1 MAQYVKKDD
10 DRDEEAEYSPFAGI
24 EKGAVLQEAR
34 VFNDPQLDPRRC
46 SQVITK
52 LLYLLNQGDTFTKNE
67 ATEVFFA
74 VTKLFQS
81 RDFGL
86 RRMVYLIIKEL
97 SPSSDEVIIV
107 TSSLM
112 KDMNSK
118 TDVYRANAIR
128 VLCRITDGTLLTQI
142 ERYLKQAIVDKNPVV
157 ASAALVSGIH
167 WLKSN
172 PEIVKRWSN
181 EVQEAVQSRSALVQ
195 FHALGLLHQIRQNDR
210 LAVSKLVSSLTKG
223 TVRSPLA
230 QCLLIRY
237 TSQVIRESSMNGQ
250 TGDRPF
256 YDYLEGCLR
265 HKAEMVIFEAAR
277 AITELSGVTSRE
289 LTPAITVLQ
298 LFLSSSKPV
307 LRFAAVR
314 TLNKVAMTHPMAV
327 TSCNIDMESL
337 ISDQNRSIATLAIT
351 TLLKTGN
358 EAGVDRLMKQ
368 ITNFMSDIA
377 DEFKIVVVDAI
388 RSLCLKFP
396 LKFRTLMNFLSNILR
411 EEGGFEYKKAI
422 VDSIV
427 TIIRDIP
434 DAKESGLLHLC
445 EFIEDCEFTYLSTQ
459 ILHFLGIEGPKT
471 SDPSKFIRYIY
482 NRVILEN
489 ATVRA
494 SAVSTLAK
502 FGAMVDS
509 LKPRIF
515 VLLRRCLYDND
526 DEVRDRATL
535 YLNTIGGDGSV
546 VETDK
551 DVKEFLF
558 GSLDLPLANLE
569 TSLKNYEPSEEPF
582 SVKSVSREVKS
593 QPFSEKKAAAK
604 KPTGLG
610 APPAGPTSTVD
621 TYEKLLSAIPE
632 FSTFGQLFKSSAPVE
647 LTEAET
653 EYAVN
658 VVKHIFDEHV
668 VFQYN
673 CTNTIPEQLLEDVT
687 IVVDASEA
695 EEFEELATKPLKSLP
710 YDTPGQTFV
719 AFEKPAGVPAV
730 GKFANVL
737 RFNVKEDYGVE
748 DEYQLEEFEV
758 VPSDYMLKVGVSNF
772 RNAWESLGPDFE
784 RVDEYGLGPRES
796 LKEAVSAVIGLLG
809 MQPCE
814 GTEVVAAN
822 SRSHTCLLSGVYIG
836 NVKVLVRLSFG
847 VESSKEVA
855 MKLSVRSEDEAD
867 DATAAVE
874 SEGDGRLK
882 SQAPLAFFKLKT
894 LLTWSCQAD
903 YGVED
908 EYQLEE
914 FEVVPSDYMLKVGVS
929 NFRNAWESLGPDF
942 ERVDEYGL
950 GPRESLKE
958 AVSAVIGL
966 LGMQPCEGT
975 EVVAANSRSHTCLLS
990 GVYIGNVKVLV
1001 RLSFGVESSKEV
1013 AMKLS
1018 VRSEDEA
1025 GTEVVAVNSRSHT
1038 CLLSGVY
1045 IGNVKV
1051 LVRLSFGVEIF
1062 KEVAMKLSVR
1072 SEDEADTHHHYYPK

>member
-1 MAQYVKKDD
+1 MAQPLVKKDD
-10 DRDEEAEYSPFAGI
+10 DRDEEADYSPFLGI

-34 VFNDPQLDPRRC
+34 VFNDPQLDARRC

-52 LLYLLNQGDTFTKNE
+52 LLYLLNQGETFTKNE
-67 ATEVFFA
+67 ATEVFFS

-81 RDFGL
+81 RDLGL

-112 KDMNSK
+112 KDMNSR
-118 TDVYRANAIR
+118 TDMYRANAIR
-128 VLCRITDGTLLTQI
+128 VLCQITDGTLLTQI

-167 WLKSN
+167 LLQTN

-181 EVQEAVQSRSALVQ
+181 EVQEAVQSRAALVQ

-210 LAVSKLVSSLTKG
+210 LAVSKLVTSLTKG

-237 TSQVIRESSMNGQ
+237 TSQVIRESGVNSQ

-256 YDYLEGCLR
+256 YDYLESCLR
-265 HKAEMVIFEAAR
+265 HKAEMVIFEAAK
-277 AITELSGVTSRE
+277 AITELSNVSTRE

-327 TSCNIDMESL
+327 TNCNIDMESL

-358 EAGVDRLMKQ
+358 ESSVDRLMKQ

-377 DEFKIVVVDAI
+377 DEFKIVVVEAI

-396 LKFRTLMNFLSNILR
+396 LKYRSLMNFLSNILR

-427 TIIRDIP
+427 ILIRDIP

-459 ILHFLGIEGPKT
+459 ILHFLGNEGPKT
-471 SDPSKFIRYIY
+471 SDPSKYIRYIY

-502 FGAMVDS
+502 FGAVVDA

-515 VLLRRCLYDND
+515 ILLRRCLFDND

-535 YLNTIGGDGSV
+535 YLNTLGDGSV
-546 VETDK
+546 SETDK
-551 DVKEFLF
+551 DIKEFLF
-558 GSLDLPLANLE
+558 GPLDIPLTNME
-569 TSLKNYEPSEEPF
+569 TSLKNYVQNSTEESF
-582 SVKSVSREVKS
+582 DINSVPKDVKS
-593 QPFSEKKAAAK
+593 QPHAEKKAPGK
-604 KPTGLG
+604 KQTGLG
-610 APPAGPTSTVD
+610 APPPAPTSAAD
-621 TYEKLLSAIPE
+621 AYEKLISAIPE
-632 FSTFGQLFKSSAPVE
+632 FASFGKLFKSSAPVE

-658 VVKHIFDEHV
+658 VVKHIFDRHV

-673 CTNTIPEQLLEDVT
+673 CTNTIPEQLLENVT
-687 IVVDASEA
+687 VIVDATEA
-695 EEFEELATKPLKSLP
+695 EEFSEVGTKPLKSLP
-710 YDTPGQTFV
+710 YDTPAQTFV
-719 AFEKPAGVPAV
+719 AFERPEGVPAV
-730 GKFANVL
+730 GKFSNVL
-737 RFNVKEDYGVE
+737 RFTVKEVDTSTGEAEDDGVE
-748 DEYQLEEFEV
+748 DEYQLEDFEV
-758 VPSDYMLKVGVSNF
+758 VAADYILKVGVSNF
-772 RNAWESLGPDFE
+772 KNAWENMDPVSE
-784 RVDEYGLGPRES
+784 RIDEYGLGPRES
-796 LKEAVSAVIGLLG
+796 LTEAVNAVISLLG
-809 MQPCE
+809 LQPCE
-814 GTEVVAAN
+814 GTEAVASN

-836 NVKVLVRLSFG
+836 NVKVLVRLSLG
-847 VESSKEVA
+847 IDGSKEVA
-855 MKLSVRSEDEAD
+855 MKLAVRSDDENVS
-867 DATAAVE
+867 DAIHE
-874 SEGDGRLK
+874 
-882 SQAPLAFFKLKT
+882 
-894 LLTWSCQAD
+894 
-903 YGVED
+903 
-908 EYQLEE
+908 
-914 FEVVPSDYMLKVGVS
+914 
-929 NFRNAWESLGPDF
+929 
-942 ERVDEYGL
+942 
-950 GPRESLKE
+950 
-958 AVSAVIGL
+958 I
-966 LGMQPCEGT
+966 
-975 EVVAANSRSHTCLLS
+975 VAS
-990 GVYIGNVKVLV
+990 G
-1001 RLSFGVESSKEV
+1001 
-1013 AMKLS
+1013 
-1018 VRSEDEA
+1018 
-1025 GTEVVAVNSRSHT
+1025 
-1038 CLLSGVY
+1038 
-1045 IGNVKV
+1045 
-1051 LVRLSFGVEIF
+1051 
-1062 KEVAMKLSVR
+1062 
-1072 SEDEADTHHHYYPK
+1072 

>member
-1 MAQYVKKDD
+1 MAQPLVKKDD
-10 DRDEEAEYSPFAGI
+10 DHDDEAEYSPFLGI

-52 LLYLLNQGDTFTKNE
+52 LLYLLNQGDSFTKTE
-67 ATEVFFA
+67 ATEVFFS

-81 RDFGL
+81 KDFGL

-97 SPSSDEVIIV
+97 SPSADEVIIV

-118 TDVYRANAIR
+118 TDMYRANAIR

-167 WLKSN
+167 LLQTN

-181 EVQEAVQSRSALVQ
+181 EVQEAVQSRAALVQ
-195 FHALGLLHQIRQNDR
+195 FHALALLQQIRQNDR
-210 LAVSKLVSSLTKG
+210 LAVSKLVTSLTRG

-237 TSQVIRESSMNGQ
+237 ATQVIRESANTQ

-256 YDYLEGCLR
+256 YDFLESCLR

-277 AITELSGVTSRE
+277 AITELSGVTNRE

-327 TSCNIDMESL
+327 TNCNIDMESL

-358 EAGVDRLMKQ
+358 ESSVDRLMKQ

-377 DEFKIVVVDAI
+377 DEFKIVVVEAI

-396 LKFRTLMNFLSNILR
+396 LKYRSLMNFLSNILR

-427 TIIRDIP
+427 ILIRDIP
-434 DAKESGLLHLC
+434 EAKESGLLHLC

-471 SDPSKFIRYIY
+471 TDPSKYIRYIY
-482 NRVILEN
+482 NRVHLEN

-494 SAVSTLAK
+494 AAVSTLAK
-502 FGAMVDS
+502 FGAMVDA

-515 VLLRRCLYDND
+515 VLLRRCIFDSD
-526 DEVRDRATL
+526 DEVRDRTTL
-535 YLNTIGGDGSV
+535 YLSTLGGDGEV
-546 VETDK
+546 VETDRDTK
-551 DVKEFLF
+551 TFLF
-558 GSLDLPLANLE
+558 GDLDIPLVNME

-582 SVKSVSREVKS
+582 DIDSVPKEVKS
-593 QPFSEKKAAAK
+593 QPLAEKKAPGK

-610 APPAGPTSTVD
+610 APPAGPPSTAD
-621 TYEKLLSAIPE
+621 AYERLLSSIPE
-632 FSTFGQLFKSSAPVE
+632 FSDFGKLFKSSAPVE

-658 VVKHIFDEHV
+658 VVKHIFDRHV

-673 CTNTIPEQLLEDVT
+673 CTNTIPEQLLENVSV
-687 IVVDASEA
+687 IVDSSEA
-695 EEFEELATKPLKSLP
+695 DNFAEVASKPLPSLP
-710 YDTPGQTFV
+710 YDTPGQTFM
-719 AFEKPAGVPAV
+719 AFEKPEGITAV
-730 GKFANVL
+730 GKFSNTL
-737 RFNVKEDYGVE
+737 RFIVKEVDPTTGEAEDDGVE
-748 DEYQLEEFEV
+748 DEYQLEDLEV
-758 VPSDYMLKVGVSNF
+758 VAADYMMKVGVSNF
-772 RNAWESLGPDFE
+772 RNAWESMGDDFE
-784 RVDEYGLGPRES
+784 QVDEYGLGPREN
-796 LKEAVSAVIGLLG
+796 LAEAVIAVINLLG

-814 GTEVVAAN
+814 GTEVVATN
-822 SRSHTCLLSGVYIG
+822 SRSHTCLLSGVFLG
-836 NVKVLVRLSFG
+836 NVRVLVRLQFG
-847 VESSKEVA
+847 IHGSRDVA
-855 MKLSVRSEDEAD
+855 MKLAVRSEDEAVRD
-867 DATAAVE
+867 TIHE
-874 SEGDGRLK
+874 I
-882 SQAPLAFFKLKT
+882 
-894 LLTWSCQAD
+894 
-903 YGVED
+903 
-908 EYQLEE
+908 
-914 FEVVPSDYMLKVGVS
+914 VS
-929 NFRNAWESLGPDF
+929 
-942 ERVDEYGL
+942 
-950 GPRESLKE
+950 
-958 AVSAVIGL
+958 
-966 LGMQPCEGT
+966 
-975 EVVAANSRSHTCLLS
+975 S
-990 GVYIGNVKVLV
+990 G
-1001 RLSFGVESSKEV
+1001 
-1013 AMKLS
+1013 
-1018 VRSEDEA
+1018 
-1025 GTEVVAVNSRSHT
+1025 
-1038 CLLSGVY
+1038 
-1045 IGNVKV
+1045 
-1051 LVRLSFGVEIF
+1051 
-1062 KEVAMKLSVR
+1062 
-1072 SEDEADTHHHYYPK
+1072 

>member
-1 MAQYVKKDD
+1 MAQPMVKKDD
-10 DRDEEAEYSPFAGI
+10 DRDEEAEYSPFLGI

-34 VFNDPQLDPRRC
+34 VFNDPQLDARRC

-52 LLYLLNQGDTFTKNE
+52 LLYLLNQGETFTKVE

-81 RDFGL
+81 KDTGL
-86 RRMVYLIIKEL
+86 RRMVYLMIKEL
-97 SPSSDEVIIV
+97 SPSADEVIIV

-118 TDVYRANAIR
+118 TDMYRANAIR

-142 ERYLKQAIVDKNPVV
+142 ERYLKQAIVDKNPAV
-157 ASAALVSGIH
+157 ASAALVSGVH
-167 WLKSN
+167 LLQTN

-181 EVQEAVQSRSALVQ
+181 EVQEAVQSRAALVQ
-195 FHALGLLHQIRQNDR
+195 FHALALLHQIRQNDR
-210 LAVSKLVSSLTKG
+210 LAVSKLVTSLTRG

-237 TSQVIRESSMNGQ
+237 ASQVIRESSLNTQ
-250 TGDRPF
+250 TGERPF

-314 TLNKVAMTHPMAV
+314 TLNKVAMTHPLAV
-327 TSCNIDMESL
+327 TNCNIDMESL

-358 EAGVDRLMKQ
+358 ESSVDRLMKQ

-377 DEFKIVVVDAI
+377 DEFKIVVVEAI

-396 LKFRTLMNFLSNILR
+396 LKYRSLMNFLSNILR

-427 TIIRDIP
+427 ILIRDIP
-434 DAKESGLLHLC
+434 DAKESGLFHLC

-459 ILHFLGIEGPKT
+459 ILHLLGNEGPKT
-471 SDPSKFIRYIY
+471 PDPSKYIRYIY

-489 ATVRA
+489 PTVRA

-502 FGAMVDS
+502 FGALVDS

-515 VLLRRCLYDND
+515 VLLRRCLFDND

-535 YLNTIGGDGSV
+535 YLDMLGGDGSIA
-546 VETDK
+546 ETGK

-558 GSLDLPLANLE
+558 GSLDVPLANLE
-569 TSLKNYEPSEEPF
+569 TSLQKYEASEEPF
-582 SVKSVSREVKS
+582 DIASVPKEVKS
-593 QPFSEKKAAAK
+593 QPLAEKKAPGK
-604 KPTGLG
+604 KPAGLG
-610 APPAGPTSTVD
+610 APPSGPTSTVD
-621 TYEKLLSAIPE
+621 AYEKLLSSIPE
-632 FSTFGQLFKSSAPVE
+632 FSSFGPLFKSSAPVE

-658 VVKHIFDEHV
+658 AVKHIYDGHV

-673 CTNTIPEQLLEDVT
+673 CTNTIPEQLLENVSV
-687 IVVDASEA
+687 IVDASEA
-695 EEFEELATKPLKSLP
+695 EEFPEVASKPLRSLP

-719 AFEKPAGVPAV
+719 AFEKPEGIPAV
-730 GKFANVL
+730 GKFSNML
-737 RFNVKEDYGVE
+737 KFIVKEVDPSTGEADEEGVE
-748 DEYQLEEFEV
+748 DEYQLEDLEV
-758 VPSDYMLKVGVSNF
+758 VAADYMMKVGVSNF
-772 RNAWESLGPDFE
+772 KNAWESLGPECE
-784 RVDEYGLGPRES
+784 RVDEYGLGVRES
-796 LKEAVSAVIGLLG
+796 LAEAVSAVINILG

-814 GTEVVAAN
+814 ATDVVPSN
-822 SRSHTCLLSGVYIG
+822 SRSHTCLLSGVFIG

-847 VESSKEVA
+847 IDGPKQVA
-855 MKLSVRSEDEAD
+855 MKLAVRSED
-867 DATAAVE
+867 
-874 SEGDGRLK
+874 
-882 SQAPLAFFKLKT
+882 Q
-894 LLTWSCQAD
+894 
-903 YGVED
+903 
-908 EYQLEE
+908 
-914 FEVVPSDYMLKVGVS
+914 
-929 NFRNAWESLGPDF
+929 
-942 ERVDEYGL
+942 
-950 GPRESLKE
+950 
-958 AVSAVIGL
+958 AVSDAIH
-966 LGMQPCEGT
+966 EI
-975 EVVAANSRSHTCLLS
+975 VAS
-990 GVYIGNVKVLV
+990 G
-1001 RLSFGVESSKEV
+1001 
-1013 AMKLS
+1013 
-1018 VRSEDEA
+1018 
-1025 GTEVVAVNSRSHT
+1025 
-1038 CLLSGVY
+1038 
-1045 IGNVKV
+1045 
-1051 LVRLSFGVEIF
+1051 
-1062 KEVAMKLSVR
+1062 
-1072 SEDEADTHHHYYPK
+1072 